1 MIGPET
7 FISQLAQ
14 AQEMMEFSMNILT
27 QITVANVFNEAID
40 LKMQDVRKKL
50 KEKSRLISA
59 WGDSQ
64 SFFKLHS
71 ILGGYYAWITW
82 DGKN

>member
-59 WGDSQ
+59 WEIHNRFS
-64 SFFKLHS
+64 SFIQF
-71 ILGGYYAWITW
+71 
-82 DGKN
+82 

>member
-50 KEKSRLISA
+50 KEKA
-59 WGDSQ
+59 D
-64 SFFKLHS
+64 
-71 ILGGYYAWITW
+71 
-82 DGKN
+82 

>member
-40 LKMQDVRKKL
+40 LKMQDVRKSWK
-50 KEKSRLISA
+50 KKPTDKRL
-59 WGDSQ
+59 GDSQ
-64 SFFKLHS
+64 SFSSF
-71 ILGGYYAWITW
+71 IQF
-82 DGKN
+82 

>member
-1 MIGPET
+1 MLYVGSLSRVLGKTTKIGWVIGPET

-40 LKMQDVRKKL
+40 LKMQDVRK
-50 KEKSRLISA
+50 S
-59 WGDSQ
+59 
-64 SFFKLHS
+64 
-71 ILGGYYAWITW
+71 
-82 DGKN
+82 

>member
-1 MIGPET
+1 IGPES
-7 FISQLAQ
+7 FISHLAQ
-14 AQEMMEFSMNILT
+14 PHEMMEFLMNILT
-27 QITVANVFNEAID
+27 QMTVANVFDEAID

-50 KEKSRLISA
+50 KEETRLISA

-82 DGKN
+82 D